1 MMLGKAKSTGK
12 IGVVNVLAIAVFML
26 MAGCATAPPADDK
39 EAMAAFKEANDPLEP
54 VNRVIFQVNRGID
67 QALFRPV
74 AEFYRN
80 VIPEI
85 VRKSVQNFGNN
96 LETPNILIHDIL
108 QGEMERASD
117 SVGRLAINTAAG
129 PLGLRDVAVGDNP
142 DDPDTGI
149 PFHNE
154 DLGQTLAVW
163 GVDPGPYLMLPIL
176 GPSNVRDMIGT
187 VLNSFINPINYLL
200 PAKNRLGFS
209 IARKGVRAIG
219 TRSRNIESFDEI
231 ERGAI
236 DLYATVRS
244 LYRQYRASQISNGRG
259 PKNPLPEMGGIDEEE
274 NETERVSSVV
284 KN

>member
-1 MMLGKAKSTGK
+1 MLGKAISAGK
-12 IGVVNVLAIAVFML
+12 ICVVSVLALGAFSL

-39 EAMAAFKEANDPLEP
+39 EAMAAFEEANDPLEP
-54 VNRVIFQVNRGID
+54 VNRIVFEVNRGID
-67 QALFRPV
+67 RVLLRPV

-80 VIPEI
+80 IFPEFI
-85 VRKSVQNFGNN
+85 RKGIQNFGNH
-96 LETPNILIHDIL
+96 LETPNIFIHDVL
-108 QGEMERASD
+108 QGEVERASE
-117 SVGRLAINTAAG
+117 SVGRLVINTAVG

-142 DDPDTGI
+142 DDPDTGM

-154 DLGQTLAVW
+154 DMGQTLAVW
-163 GVDPGPYLMLPIL
+163 GVNPGPYIMLPIL
-176 GPSNVRDMIGT
+176 GPSNVRDVIGK

-209 IARKGVRAIG
+209 IARKGVSGIG

-244 LYRQYRASQISNGRG
+244 LFRQYRASQITNGRG
-259 PKNPLPEMGGIDEEE
+259 PKNPLPEMSGVDEDD
-274 NETERVSSVV
+274 NETERVSSVI